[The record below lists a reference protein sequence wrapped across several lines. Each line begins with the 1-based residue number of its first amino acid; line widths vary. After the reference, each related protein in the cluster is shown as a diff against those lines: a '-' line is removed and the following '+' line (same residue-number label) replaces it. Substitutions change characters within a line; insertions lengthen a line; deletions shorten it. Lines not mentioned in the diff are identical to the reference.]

1 MTARRFALVVA
12 LGVLGLALA
21 TAGCSGSGDQG
32 DSESSSPK
40 GQAVA
45 ESAAAEPASAEA
57 PATDDVAEAERTAA
71 GAVAVSSG
79 ASALP
84 VTGPRIIKTAFL
96 ALAVPEGR
104 FEEVVSRAR
113 TVASGFGGFVT
124 SSTTSHVEESE
135 LVRGTLVVRV
145 PERSYDDAMARIAS
159 LGTVEAR
166 EESGQDVSAEF
177 VDLESRARHLEAVE
191 AQLLTFLE
199 KAENVAEALTVQSEL
214 NRVQLELEQVRG
226 RIRHLDDQTSFATI
240 SMDIHEKP
248 PVAATGN
255 GDDGWGVLEAWGDG
269 ARGFVGV
276 ASATFVG
283 LATAAPII
291 LLVGLV
297 AAIGARGVVS
307 YRRRTRSG
315 GVPTASN
322 PS

>member
-1 MTARRFALVVA
+1 MTARRLAFVVA
-12 LGVLGLALA
+12 LGVLGLVFA
-21 TAGCSGSGDQG
+21 TAGCSGSGDG
-32 DSESSSPK
+32 DDSGGSASK

-45 ESAAAEPASAEA
+45 GKAVAELAPREA
-57 PATDDVAEAERTAA
+57 PATDDAASAEASAA
-71 GAVAVSSG
+71 AEAVAVSSG
-79 ASALP
+79 DSTLP
-84 VTGPRIIKTAFL
+84 VTGPRVIKTAFL

-124 SSTTSHVEESE
+124 SSTTSHQEESE
-135 LVRGTLVVRV
+135 VVRGTLVVRV
-145 PERSYDDAMARIAS
+145 PERSYDDAMTRIAS

-199 KAENVAEALTVQSEL
+199 RAENVAEALTVQSQL
-214 NRVQLELEQVRG
+214 NTVQLELEQVRG
-226 RIRHLDDQTSFATI
+226 RIRHLDDQASFATI
-240 SMDIHEKP
+240 SMEIHEES
-248 PVAATGN
+248 PVAATER

-269 ARGFVGV
+269 ARGFIRV

-283 LATAAPII
+283 VATAAPIL
-291 LLVGLV
+291 LLVGAVL
-297 AAIGARGVVS
+297 ALGVVG
-307 YRRRTRSG
+307 YRRRARANE
-315 GVPTASN
+315 VPAPSN